1 MIRSLITVLFVFSL
15 TVPVKAQT
23 VVTVSGTI
31 TDIRTGEPLAGVYVV
46 YGRQLGTTSDE
57 KGSYSFKTSEKRIS
71 VSFQFIGYEPA
82 VRELNLSRG
91 EPLILDIGM
100 EMKLREIDQ
109 IVVSADR
116 IEKRVAELSVSMNIV
131 KPSVIS
137 QNHIT
142 EIQELINKTSGIEVL
157 DGQAS
162 IRGGSGF
169 SYGAGSRV
177 LALIDGLPM
186 LAADAGNIK
195 WQYLPLENLAQIE
208 IIKGAS
214 SVMYGSSALNGI
226 INFRT
231 ADADIIPVTQFHT
244 EAGIYGKPRN
254 RDWLWW
260 DTPRVYSSTSFSH
273 LRKAGRTDIAAGGNI
288 FIDEGYRRLNGEKL
302 ARANLKIKHNNPKI
316 DGLGYGVAINA
327 GYNAKKDFVLWED
340 AETGALKQSPST
352 ANEYHGTFLKV
363 DHYISFKKS
372 RRFRHDLSMR

>member
-1 MIRSLITVLFVFSL
+1 M
-15 TVPVKAQT
+15 
-23 VVTVSGTI
+23 
-31 TDIRTGEPLAGVYVV
+31 
-46 YGRQLGTTSDE
+46 
-57 KGSYSFKTSEKRIS
+57 
-71 VSFQFIGYEPA
+71 
-82 VRELNLSRG
+82 
-91 EPLILDIGM
+91 
-100 EMKLREIDQ
+100 
-109 IVVSADR
+109 VSADR

-186 LAADAGNIK
+186 LSADAGNIK

-231 ADADIIPVTQFHT
+231 ADADIIPVTQFQHRS
-244 EAGIYGKPRN
+244 GN
-254 RDWLWW
+254 
-260 DTPRVYSSTSFSH
+260 
-273 LRKAGRTDIAAGGNI
+273 LRKA
-288 FIDEGYRRLNGEKL
+288 
-302 ARANLKIKHNNPKI
+302 P
-316 DGLGYGVAINA
+316 
-327 GYNAKKDFVLWED
+327 
-340 AETGALKQSPST
+340 
-352 ANEYHGTFLKV
+352 
-363 DHYISFKKS
+363 
-372 RRFRHDLSMR
+372 